1 MDRAP
6 MAAQEPCLAVLV
18 RLGLGVQEFSMEAV
32 VGALQILPQTPL
44 LPVVPFPT
52 RII

>member
-1 MDRAP
+1 MGRVP
-6 MAAQEPCLAVLV
+6 MAALAASVAV
-18 RLGLGVQEFSMEAV
+18 VGLGLGVQEFSMEAV

-44 LPVVPFPT
+44 LPVAPFPT